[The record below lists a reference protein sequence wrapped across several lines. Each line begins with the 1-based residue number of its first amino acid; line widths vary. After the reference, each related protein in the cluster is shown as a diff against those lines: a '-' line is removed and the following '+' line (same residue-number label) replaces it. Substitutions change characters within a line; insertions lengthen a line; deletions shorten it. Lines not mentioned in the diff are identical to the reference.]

1 MAIDDFLVENE
12 TFPYLVYVNNLDVGE
27 DLNQNCNFKCS
38 YCDKIARYALKIKSW
53 YIIANYCNI
62 YYNNSSVYF
71 NIISSLQLIH
81 AGNFNIL
88 NIEIK

>member
-38 YCDKIARYALKIKSW
+38 YCDKIARYALKIKS
-53 YIIANYCNI
+53 
-62 YYNNSSVYF
+62 
-71 NIISSLQLIH
+71 
-81 AGNFNIL
+81 
-88 NIEIK
+88 